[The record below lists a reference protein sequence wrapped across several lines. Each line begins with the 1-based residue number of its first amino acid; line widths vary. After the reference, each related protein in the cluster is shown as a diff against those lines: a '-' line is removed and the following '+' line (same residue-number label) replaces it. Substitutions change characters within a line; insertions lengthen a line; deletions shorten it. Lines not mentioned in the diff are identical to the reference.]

1 MYESFHEESL
11 KNDSKWS
18 FLRFF
23 NISCCPRIACSYLVH
38 VLSYRFQYQRLKD
51 WLDLGLCGHG
61 RPSVDHLS
69 VQSPTWTAKGLQII
83 PLFSSAKTG
92 ERLMD
97 ESFSIKSFKRAMAAS
112 CSSVIAATAVKKQI
126 TAIKDETENFIF
138 LFSYSFLWLSMF
150 RIVVLYCRRDVCRE
164 SII

>member
-23 NISCCPRIACSYLVH
+23 NISCCPRIACSYLIH
-38 VLSYRFQYQRLKD
+38 VLSYRFQYQRLKI
-51 WLDLGLCGHG
+51 GLFQGVDGRKRTIDPSKRAHG
-61 RPSVDHLS
+61 RR
-69 VQSPTWTAKGLQII
+69 KGL

-150 RIVVLYCRRDVCRE
+150 KIIALYCRSDVCRE